1 MKSRHIQQRF
11 HPALFIGRSVYV
23 RRGSRKVPIHCQ
35 QGDFD
40 GACGAYCAAMSLAIL
55 GRISDPTALSDRARG
70 VASRLWR
77 VAQLNFFDGFSTDQ
91 LAASLVD
98 VDPTLDVRTCNLDDE
113 LKILA
118 FIRKE
123 MEKERLVII
132 SWHSQRGDAHH
143 WVLLI
148 GVEGYSQDETFKP
161 TAFLALD
168 PGTDAPIMTGYNGRL
183 EVSEA
188 VGRHATAGKMVY
200 EAAWQSRMRVELTSA
215 ISLG

>member
-11 HPALFIGRSVYV
+11 HPALFIGSSAYV

-55 GRISDPTALSDRARG
+55 GRISDPTTLSDRARG

-77 VAQLNFFDGFSTDQ
+77 AAQLNFFGGFSVDQ

-98 VDPTLDVRTCNLDDE
+98 VDSTLNVRACNLDDE

-118 FIRKE
+118 FIRRE
-123 MEKERLVII
+123 MEKERLVIA
-132 SWHSQRGDAHH
+132 SWHSQRGDTHH

-148 GVEGYSQDETFKP
+148 GVEGYSQHETFKP

-183 EVSEA
+183 EVSGA

-200 EAAWQSRMRVELTSA
+200 EAAWQSRMRVALTSA